1 MTGRCVVAVHRMAWA
16 SARRPNFSKET
27 EMTNSILKPRP
38 ETDPKEKYTKKRTF
52 AVALA
57 TVAVAVTIPFT
68 YAQMGGSGPGMMG
81 GYEQGQ
87 RGYGP
92 GMMGGYGQGQGGYGP
107 GMMYGHGPNGM
118 GAGMMGGYGGY
129 GMGAGMMG
137 GYGGYGMGPGMMGG
151 YGADL
156 AGALNLNSDQREK
169 ITRIQEDLSTK
180 HWELMGKMQV
190 QQFKLRELMDSDKAD
205 DAAVGKA
212 YKSLAELRRQMWTA
226 AVDARK
232 QVDAALTK
240 EQREQ
245 LQRGWGRESR

>member
-1 MTGRCVVAVHRMAWA
+1 MTV
-16 SARRPNFSKET
+16 ST
-27 EMTNSILKPRP
+27 IKPRP
-38 ETDPKEKYTKKRTF
+38 ETGPKENSMKKRTIAAALA
-52 AVALA
+52 AVAI
-57 TVAVAVTIPFT
+57 AVTIPFS

-81 GYEQGQ
+81 GYGQGGQ

-107 GMMYGHGPNGM
+107 GMM
-118 GAGMMGGYGGY
+118 GGYGGY
-129 GMGAGMMG
+129 GMGGGMMGGYGGNGMGPGMMG

-156 AGALNLNSDQREK
+156 AGALNLSSDQREK
-169 ITRIQEDLSTK
+169 ITKIQEGLSTK
-180 HWELMGKMQV
+180 HWELMGKMQA
-190 QQFKLRELMDSDKAD
+190 QQFKLRELMASGKAD

-212 YKSLAELRRQMWTA
+212 YKSLEELRQQMWVA

-232 QVDAALTK
+232 QVDASLTK

-245 LQRGWGRESR
+245 LQRGWGSETK